1 MANENQTTND
11 SFWDRV
17 EGATNTSASTA
28 SADKPTNSADPGQ
41 SVAHGFWDRVEG
53 KKTSMGADV
62 KYRRPAGQSKNRCR
76 SAASL
81 GISGS
86 RCNGESG

>member
-53 KKTSMGADV
+53 KKLRWARM
-62 KYRRPAGQSKNRCR
+62 
-76 SAASL
+76 L
-81 GISGS
+81 
-86 RCNGESG
+86 